1 MLRTADITKII
12 FVIIIIFLVSH
23 LEYLDLVYRGV
34 IVP

>member
-12 FVIIIIFLVSH
+12 FVIFIIFLVGH